1 MLSETSL
8 HCLPVSG
15 SVWLPGSEL
24 IASIWALSN
33 VLWNRTSPV
42 ELVCE
47 ALPTDTE
54 TGASKPSESG
64 ATEMIPALT
73 TPAAGIRRVI
83 DAGAAPSRLTVVLV
97 TALPIPES
105 SDCQP

>member
-1 MLSETSL
+1 M
-8 HCLPVSG
+8 
-15 SVWLPGSEL
+15 
-24 IASIWALSN
+24 IASIWALSS

-73 TPAAGIRRVI
+73 TPAAGIRSVI
-83 DAGAAPSRLTVVLV
+83 VEGAKSPMLTVVLV

-105 SDCQP
+105 IDCQP